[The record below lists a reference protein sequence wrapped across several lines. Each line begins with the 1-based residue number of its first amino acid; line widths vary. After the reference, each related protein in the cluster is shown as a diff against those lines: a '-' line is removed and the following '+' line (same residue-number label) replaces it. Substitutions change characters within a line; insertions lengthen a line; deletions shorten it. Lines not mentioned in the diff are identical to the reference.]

1 MGGGRGGKLV
11 SLMIFSLPPCGVCR
25 SPVPSVYSINYKR
38 KKKNMVVVERK
49 LIVVYNEGVRTQQ
62 RDDKEKVTPG

>member
-1 MGGGRGGKLV
+1 MTDFSQRPRFLLKRPDGVVHPWVGQKLV

-38 KKKNMVVVERK
+38 KKSRYIKTR
-49 LIVVYNEGVRTQQ
+49 G
-62 RDDKEKVTPG
+62 